1 MRKKVLVKEAGFMAF
16 MKSFFKA
23 KANDKD
29 SEWLKDVRKI
39 NPKIADIFSDYDNKM
54 TQNAQTEYD
63 NLKKLG
69 LSTKPVDDF
78 VKKYGVKI
86 KK

>member
-54 TQNAQTEYD
+54 TQNAQIEYD

-86 KK
+86 NR